1 MAMENQTSNLD
12 RIQKEIARGDL
23 YGLRAAILE
32 LSRDEE
38 ALFAQELGSEL
49 LERTRRRA
57 RRARRA
63 DKRGHVVVVH
73 GIMGSMLDVV
83 DPSGDQDRVWTH
95 ALRLAAGRIEDLELG
110 PNEQNAKPNNQV
122 LTAGLHRKTYVP
134 LLLELDEEWNVRPF
148 AFDWREDIERSADKL
163 AAEIRAFAPA
173 KPVHLVVHSM
183 GGLVSRS
190 MVKRHPDLWQ
200 AMQDPSAKS
209 AGGRLIMLGT
219 PNHGSY
225 AIPLA
230 LSGKEWLERAL
241 EIVDVRHD
249 MQRLLEILS
258 SFPGSYQMLPSPL
271 IELKDDHDQ
280 LYLKDKW
287 GDLPVRE
294 ALLQKARRFHENLRD
309 VVAPD
314 RFIYIAGYDQKTPCR
329 IQIEKPGRFLF
340 QKTRDGDG
348 RVPHELGLLPDVPTF
363 WVEESHGDL
372 PKNEKVLDGIHDL
385 LKTGQTDVLERTRPT
400 RRGIENPDEWVS
412 AEKIDVDSEQIE
424 ILRERSV
431 AAQSRGERAVSVAED
446 LEIEGMIAK
455 DYLGRVRRMEVK
467 ATKPKLPKP
476 PSIDVEV
483 IWGDITR
490 VEGDVYTVGHYQ
502 DVLPQKAE
510 LALDKVVSNRDD
522 DLVITK
528 HTQRGLLRGALGDV
542 NFFPWGD
549 PKHRRRVVAV
559 AGMGRPGSFSMSA
572 LRRLIR
578 ELVLSVS
585 SLPNVK
591 TVCSVLIG
599 SGEGTLEIHDAVR
612 SLVDGMVDTIS
623 AATVQT
629 QIQKVRLVELEK
641 GRAHEALKE
650 LREAAADPAVTERL
664 KLNVA
669 AEVSTGEGGQISDE
683 AALIEVLAASSRALK
698 ARKGAKARQAIE
710 ATLEGIPDRGTREK
724 AREVLS
730 RLEAASSISAK
741 PKKPTSQEISTRIS
755 VLEEGGTIRV
765 AAISETATVSE
776 RPVSVDTKLIGEI
789 VASMNNPDIEPPPNF
804 PTFLLRLVFPR
815 DFRSLL
821 ENETPFV
828 FELNRMTAP
837 IHWEMLARTTKAE
850 PDAEPLGVQVPVA
863 RQLRTSYSPPPA
875 ETIRPQER
883 LKALLVGDPGDP
895 KQGHNL
901 PGARDEAV
909 RVCEILRAHGVEVTP
924 LIGAPNAMRNGLPN
938 GCLPATRMEVLSQL
952 MHGRWDILHYCGHG
966 DFDPKNPQRAGWV
979 FGGGLLTAG
988 EVERLDE
995 VPALIV
1001 ANACLSARTSQKLA
1015 GGDQVDL
1022 ARREA
1027 GLLPSL
1033 ADEFFHLGVRNYI
1046 GTSWE
1051 VNDIGAVKF
1060 AEIFY
1065 GKLLGSGRRSCTV
1078 GEGMLAARKELWA
1091 RRHSFGKL
1099 WAAYQHTMET
1109 QQRAFRKRRMAHRRS
1124 IGC

>member
-1 MAMENQTSNLD
+1 MAIEKQTPNLD

-23 YGLRAAILE
+23 AGLRSAILE
-32 LSRDEE
+32 LSTEE
-38 ALFAQELGSEL
+38 ESLFAQELGADL

-57 RRARRA
+57 RRARRGE
-63 DKRGHVVVVH
+63 KRGHVVVVH

-83 DPSGDQDRVWTH
+83 DPGGDRDRVWTH

-110 PNEQNAKPNNQV
+110 PNEQNAKPNYQV
-122 LTAGLHRKTYVP
+122 LTAGQHRKTYTP
-134 LLLELDEEWNVRPF
+134 LLLELDEQWEVRPF
-148 AFDWREDIERSADKL
+148 AFDWREDIDRSADRL
-163 AAEIRAFAPA
+163 AAEIRAFAAA

-190 MVKRHPDLWQ
+190 MIKRHPALWQ
-200 AMQDPSAKS
+200 AMQDPSAKG

-230 LSGKEWLERAL
+230 LSGQEWLVRAL

-271 IELKDDHDQ
+271 IELQDDHDQ
-280 LYLKDKW
+280 LYLRDRW

-294 ALLQKARRFHENLRD
+294 ALLQKACRFHENLRD

-329 IQIEKPGRFLF
+329 IQIEKPGRFRF

-348 RVPHELGLLPDVPTF
+348 RVSHELGLLPDVPTF

-372 PKNEKVLDGIHDL
+372 PRNEKVLDGIHDL
-385 LKTGQTDVLERTRPT
+385 LVNGQTDMLERTRPT
-400 RRGIENPDEWVS
+400 RRGIEEPAEWLS
-412 AEKIDVDSEQIE
+412 ADKIDVDSEEIE
-424 ILRERSV
+424 RLRERTV
-431 AAQSRGERAVSVAED
+431 AARGGGERVWPDAAGVD
-446 LEIEGMIAK
+446 IEGLIAK
-455 DYLGRVRRMEVK
+455 DYLGRVLKKEVE
-467 ATKPKLPKP
+467 TKKPQLPKP
-476 PSIDVEV
+476 ASIDVEV

-490 VEGDVYTVGHYQ
+490 IAGDVYAVGHYQ

-510 LALDKVVSNRDD
+510 WVLDKVVSNRSD
-522 DLVITK
+522 DLVITD
-528 HTQRGLLRGALGDV
+528 HTRRGLLRGALGDV
-542 NFFPWGD
+542 YFFPWGD
-549 PKHRRRVVAV
+549 PEHRHRVVAV
-559 AGMGRPGSFSMSA
+559 AGMGRPGSFSIAA

-599 SGEGTLEIHDAVR
+599 SGEGTLKIQEAVR
-612 SLVDGMVDTIS
+612 GLVDGMVDAIP
-623 AATVQT
+623 AASLQT
-629 QIQKVRLVELEK
+629 QIQKLCLVELEK
-641 GRAHEALKE
+641 GRAHEVLKE
-650 LREAAADPAVTERL
+650 LRKAAADPAVTQRL

-669 AEVSTGEGGQISDE
+669 AAVSTGEGGRISDE
-683 AALIEVLAASSRALK
+683 AALLEVLAASSRALK

-710 ATLEGIPDRGTREK
+710 AMLAGIPDRSTREK
-724 AREVLS
+724 ACEVLS
-730 RLEAASSISAK
+730 KLEAATRISSET
-741 PKKPTSQEISTRIS
+741 KKTESKDISTRIS

-776 RPVSVDTKLIGEI
+776 RPVSVDPKLIGEL

-828 FELNRMTAP
+828 FELDRETAQ
-837 IHWEMLARTTKAE
+837 IHWEMLARTTKAQ
-850 PDAEPLGVQVPVA
+850 PDAEPLGVKVPVA

-875 ETIRPQER
+875 VAKRPQEP

-895 KQGHNL
+895 REGHNL

-909 RVCEILRAHGVEVTP
+909 RVCEILRKNGVEVTP
-924 LIGAPNAMRNGLPN
+924 LIGAPNAARSGLPS
-938 GCLPATRMEVLSQL
+938 GCLPATRMEVLSRL
-952 MHGRWDILHYCGHG
+952 MHERWDILHYCGHG
-966 DFDPKNPQRAGWV
+966 DFDPDAPQRVGWV
-979 FGGGLLTAG
+979 FAGGLLTAR
-988 EVERLDE
+988 EIERLDE

-1001 ANACLSARTSQKLA
+1001 ANACLSGRTSQKIA
-1015 GGDQVDL
+1015 GGDRIEA

-1065 GKLLGSGRRSCTV
+1065 GKLLGSGQLSCTV
-1078 GEGMLAARKELWA
+1078 GEGMLAARQALWA

-1099 WAAYQHTMET
+1099 WAAYQHYGDPTAT
-1109 QQRAFRKRRMAHRRS
+1109 F
-1124 IGC
+1124 